1 MKRNAIVP
9 LMLGLF
15 TFIACEEVVEL
26 DEAQTPTKIVVEG
39 IINNVDSVQ
48 EINLSETTGF
58 YDEGTPPRVR
68 NADVVVADDA
78 GNSYTFVED
87 EVFSGR
93 YTANFT
99 GMAGRTYNLEVTLDN
114 GEVFTATDQM
124 PPVQDIDTLIYE
136 VDEDEFEDPE
146 EEGYYYTVKIF
157 GPEPQD
163 RKDYYLFKFYRNEEI
178 ERFDSETGLFFAD
191 DELLGPYIFGLEA
204 PVFYAEGDTAT
215 FEMYAMSRDAYL
227 YYNDLSNV
235 LNGDGG
241 LFGPSPT
248 NPRSN
253 INNANDL
260 GLGFFQASAL
270 EREQVIVGE

>member
-1 MKRNAIVP
+1 
-9 LMLGLF
+9 MLGFF
-15 TFIACEEVVEL
+15 TFTACEEVVEL
-26 DEAQTPTKIVVEG
+26 DEAQTPVKIVVEG

-48 EINLSETTGF
+48 EINLSETTDF
-58 YDEGTPPRVR
+58 YDKGVPPRVR
-68 NADVVVADDA
+68 NADVVVSDDA

-87 EVFSGR
+87 EVLSGR
-93 YTANFT
+93 YSARFS
-99 GMAGRTYNLEVTLDN
+99 GVAGRTYSLEITLDN

-124 PPVQDIDTLIYE
+124 PPVQDIDTLVYE
-136 VDEDEFEDPE
+136 VDEDEFEDPD

-163 RKDYYLFKFYRNEEI
+163 RKDYYLFKFYRNKEI

-215 FEMYAMSRDAYL
+215 FEMYAMSRNAYL

-253 INNANDL
+253 INNANNR
-260 GLGFFQASAL
+260 GLGFFQTSAL
-270 EREQVIVGE
+270 EREQVIVGK